1 MPGYVWDNYQTS
13 VIMSSYLVA
22 FMVSEFIGIPAEP
35 GLSNVEF
42 RIWAR
47 ADARNLTEY
56 VYIYYI
62 TFICLNTSP
71 HNKC

>member
-1 MPGYVWDNYQTS
+1 MPGYVWDNYQAS

-22 FMVSEFIGIPAEP
+22 FMVSDFIGIPAEP

-47 ADARNLTEY
+47 ADARNLTR
-56 VYIYYI
+56 
-62 TFICLNTSP
+62 
-71 HNKC
+71 